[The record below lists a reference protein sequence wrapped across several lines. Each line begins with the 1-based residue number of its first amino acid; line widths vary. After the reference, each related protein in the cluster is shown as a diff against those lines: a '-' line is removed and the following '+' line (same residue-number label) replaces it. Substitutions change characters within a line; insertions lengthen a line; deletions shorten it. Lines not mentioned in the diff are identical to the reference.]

1 MDGVFRRHREAEEE
15 VRALEAEIAALR
27 RVCAEPPPPEE
38 EEEEEEEERLKAIKL
53 FQEIPNAQPEEW
65 ESVIDLQTQ
74 LKQCESDLSFL
85 KKLTGIDLINYS
97 QVTIKSEGKNIP
109 RIRFKGNCSTL
120 EFELE
125 FQLLEAQ
132 SDNNQTFRIAD
143 LSIIMESVE
152 ESELSPLVYRAEEKG
167 DLFQFFRSLNVFA
180 ELYVLRET
188 ILKHLKEKYPDIV
201 SLPAGASAQY
211 MTIKNP
217 RLPGFAF
224 VIVWLIQI
232 TDDGIVWPNLDL
244 LVKISEQA
252 LALDK
257 LKVVENAPRS
267 FRALL
272 RVFGIEVT
280 FEKLI
285 ESFCL

>member
-27 RVCAEPPPPEE
+27 RVCAEEPPPEE
-38 EEEEEEEERLKAIKL
+38 ERPKAINL

-65 ESVIDLQTQ
+65 ESVVDLKTQ

-97 QVTIKSEGKNIP
+97 QVTIKSEGKIIP

-132 SDNNQTFRIAD
+132 SDKNQTSRIFD

-152 ESELSPLVYRAEEKG
+152 NSELSPLVYRAEEKG

-180 ELYVLRET
+180 ELYVQRET
-188 ILKHLKEKYPDIV
+188 ILKHFKEKYPDIV
-201 SLPAGASAQY
+201 SLPEGASARY
-211 MTIKNP
+211 MTITNP
-217 RLPGFAF
+217 RLPGFEL
-224 VIVWLIQI
+224 VIVWVIQM
-232 TDDGIVWPNLDL
+232 TDDGVVWPKLDL

-252 LALDK
+252 VGHLAET
-257 LKVVENAPRS
+257 VE
-267 FRALL
+267 
-272 RVFGIEVT
+272 
-280 FEKLI
+280 
-285 ESFCL
+285 